1 MIGLL
6 VVGNTASGCLL
17 QKTSGG
23 GGGRGGSSP
32 LTLTNPQTKIILE
45 STVYIERLVGTVV
58 GEHTVSLNS
67 VKQLAVYYIQL
78 LTVLL

>member
-17 QKTSGG
+17 QKTSG